1 MKNAFALATVAFLT
15 SATSLLQEEEDSH
28 NLWTRQEF
36 EDYGASNLR
45 YDESTIDGDDTI
57 YYNEPWDADLLIDEN
72 SNVLNPNCVRNA
84 DLWTR
89 YCHNDVG
96 KPKFRY
102 YDFTIDGECSYTDS
116 VK

>member
-1 MKNAFALATVAFLT
+1 MKNAFALATIAFVT
-15 SATSLLQEEEDSH
+15 SATSLLQEEED
-28 NLWTRQEF
+28 NPDLWTRQEF

-45 YDESTIDGDDTI
+45 YDESTIVGDDTI

-116 VK
+116 MK